1 MTVAASAMR
10 ERLERGPRQQRVGL
24 LLTVAGWLFL
34 ASICAV
40 RYSGSG
46 PQQQAP
52 TCPPCIQQQC
62 AAAVAV
68 AVASETAAAAG
79 AAEQRATQ
87 PQQHQQQ
94 AQHQQQQQQADQ
106 PELRPPADWRA
117 VDALI
122 NAPSPLHGLQE
133 KGGLPDHWGSLLDH
147 MTNRDAER
155 HGVPAVMSPAVFQ
168 WFAKAY
174 T

>member
-1 MTVAASAMR
+1 MR
-10 ERLERGPRQQRVGL
+10 ERLERSGGPRQQRAAL

-40 RYSGSG
+40 QYAGGRGG
-46 PQQQAP
+46 RQEAP

-68 AVASETAAAAG
+68 AAG
-79 AAEQRATQ
+79 AAEEARPPAQQQVTQ
-87 PQQHQQQ
+87 QQHQQPQQPQQPRQQ
-94 AQHQQQQQQADQ
+94 AAQQQQPQQLQ
-106 PELRPPADWRA
+106 LPADWRA

-122 NAPSPLHGLQE
+122 TAPSPLHGQQQ
-133 KGGLPDHWGSLLDH
+133 KGGLPDRWGSLLEH

-155 HGVPAVMSPAVFQ
+155 HGMPAVMSPAVFQ
-168 WFAKAY
+168 WFARAH